1 MCSIWNAGS
10 RLDPH
15 VHASFPLSVAAEAN
29 GGTKK
34 TSSVEETGSPHPT
47 AGELC
52 VNCLS
57 LWKFCLRERASGREV
72 RYMSIARAVL
82 HIHV

>member
-15 VHASFPLSVAAEAN
+15 VHASFPLSLAVEAK
-29 GGTKK
+29 GGSKK

-52 VNCLS
+52 VS
-57 LWKFCLRERASGREV
+57 
-72 RYMSIARAVL
+72 
-82 HIHV
+82 

>member
-1 MCSIWNAGS
+1 MCFIWNGGS
-10 RLDPH
+10 RLDLP
-15 VHASFPLSVAAEAN
+15 VHGSFPLSPAAEAK
-29 GGTKK
+29 GGSKK

-57 LWKFCLRERASGREV
+57 LWTLCLRERASGREV
-72 RYMSIARAVL
+72 SYMCIAREL
-82 HIHV
+82 

>member
-1 MCSIWNAGS
+1 MCFIWNAGS

-15 VHASFPLSVAAEAN
+15 VHAYFPLSLAAEAK
-29 GGTKK
+29 GGSKK
-34 TSSVEETGSPHPT
+34 TSSVEETGSPFPT

-52 VNCLS
+52 VNCSS
-57 LWKFCLRERASGREV
+57 LWTLCLRERASGREV